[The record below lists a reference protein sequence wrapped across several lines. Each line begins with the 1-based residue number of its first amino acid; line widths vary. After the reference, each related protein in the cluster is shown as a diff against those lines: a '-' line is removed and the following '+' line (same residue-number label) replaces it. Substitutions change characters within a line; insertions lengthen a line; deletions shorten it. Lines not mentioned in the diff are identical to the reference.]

1 MTRHHPPTGPEP
13 SVPVWDKF
21 VRIFHWS
28 LVLCIFTAMV
38 TGFLMGPEMVPVHV
52 YAATSATVLVFLR
65 ILWGFFGPSYARF
78 RSFTFSPRTILR
90 HALAVRSGTAK
101 RYLGHNPLGGAMI
114 LALIAAIALLGVTG
128 AVVLGGVLK
137 TGPLAAFASYATGD
151 AAKEVHESIAL
162 FLLFLVIGHLAGVI
176 FESRHANDPL
186 VPAMV
191 TGQKPARDGDV
202 TSPSVRVYR
211 GTMLVV
217 SALALTI
224 AVVGMTAM
232 ASKEPANMPVADI
245 SPLVADECTACH
257 MFYHPSLMPAKSWDA
272 LTATLDDHFGEDASL
287 DEDTTAEIRDWL
299 MAHAAETA
307 DTQPAHIFTRAL
319 ADGEFTLSET
329 RFWQRM
335 HHEFSEADFSAAP
348 VYTKSNCAACHKDA
362 TTGMFS
368 PFKIKE

>member
-1 MTRHHPPTGPEP
+1 MSRQQNPTDCEP

-21 VRIFHWS
+21 VRIFHWG

-52 YAATSATVLVFLR
+52 YAATTATVLLFLR
-65 ILWGFFGPSYARF
+65 ILWGFFGPIYARF
-78 RSFTFSPRTILR
+78 SSFTFSPRTILL
-90 HALAVRSGTAK
+90 HALAVRSGHAK

-137 TGPLAAFASYATGD
+137 IGPLAGFASYMTGD

-162 FLLFLVIGHLAGVI
+162 FLLVLVVGHIGGVA
-176 FESRHANDPL
+176 FESKHANDPL

-191 TGQKPARDGDV
+191 TGKKPARDGDV
-202 TSPSVRVYR
+202 KSPTVRVYLR
-211 GTMLVV
+211 TMVMV
-217 SALALTI
+217 SALGLAIT
-224 AVVGMTAM
+224 VGGMTAM
-232 ASKEPANMPVADI
+232 ASKKPANMPVTNI
-245 SPLVADECTACH
+245 SLLVADECTACH
-257 MFYHPSLMPAKSWDA
+257 MFYHPSLMPAKSWAA

-299 MAHAAETA
+299 MTHASETA
-307 DTQPAHIFTRAL
+307 DTQPANIFTRAL
-319 ADGEFTLSET
+319 ANGAFTLTET
-329 RFWQRM
+329 RFWKQM
-335 HHEFSEADFSAAP
+335 HHEFSDADFSAAP

-362 TTGMFS
+362 STGMFS
-368 PFKIKE
+368 PFKIEE